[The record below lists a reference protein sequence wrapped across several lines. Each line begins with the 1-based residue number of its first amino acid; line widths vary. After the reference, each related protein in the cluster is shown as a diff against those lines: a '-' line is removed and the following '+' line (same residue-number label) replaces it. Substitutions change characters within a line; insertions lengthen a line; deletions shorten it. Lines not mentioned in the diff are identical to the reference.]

1 MAKRFPRTPLYE
13 VLARHRERASRPAE
27 GAAPPRDERAS
38 EHPSTA
44 RTIRVPLG
52 YVFLAAAGV
61 IILIAVAY
69 MIGHERGEQVA
80 RAVFEQEILDA
91 TRMAN
96 SGSVVRDPLAE
107 GSEPMEGDEATVP
120 GGGEPAESPA
130 ADEVAAPADG
140 ARGWGPINSD
150 PRQPG
155 LNYRVLATTRPDG
168 ARRLAA
174 YCRENGL
181 EAYVVG
187 DDNSRLR
194 QVIVLPGFERLPTPS
209 NPNPLAERLVR
220 TVERIGERWKAEHRG
235 ESDLKDAY
243 WDLYEG

>member
-1 MAKRFPRTPLYE
+1 MAKRLSRTPLYE
-13 VLARHRERASRPAE
+13 VLARHRARASRPAE
-27 GAAPPRDERAS
+27 GSAPSRDDRAP
-38 EHPSTA
+38 EPPAPA
-44 RTIRVPLG
+44 RTIRLPLG

-69 MIGHERGEQVA
+69 MIGHDRGEEVA
-80 RAVFEQEILDA
+80 RTAFEQEILDA
-91 TRMAN
+91 TRMAT
-96 SGSVVRDPLAE
+96 SGSVARDPLAAPAE
-107 GSEPMEGDEATVP
+107 TGDRTVDSGGFEPEAP
-120 GGGEPAESPA
+120 RAGGEA
-130 ADEVAAPADG
+130 AAAGNG
-140 ARGWGPINSD
+140 ARGWGPIESD

-209 NPNPLAERLVR
+209 SPNPLAERLVR
-220 TVERIGERWKAEHRG
+220 TVERIGERWRAEHRG

>member
-27 GAAPPRDERAS
+27 GAAPPRDERAP
-38 EHPSTA
+38 EHPTTA

-52 YVFLAAAGV
+52 YVFLAAAAV
-61 IILIAVAY
+61 IMLIAVAY
-69 MIGHERGEQVA
+69 MLGHERGEQVA

-91 TRMAN
+91 TRMAS

-107 GSEPMEGDEATVP
+107 PAETGETAAP
-120 GGGEPAESPA
+120 GGGELEPTPPADDA
-130 ADEVAAPADG
+130 ATPADG

-155 LNYRVLATTRPDG
+155 LNYRVLATTRLDG
-168 ARRLAA
+168 AGRLAA

-209 NPNPLAERLVR
+209 SPNPLAERLVR